1 MANLM
6 EDDTMVV
13 LELFMFISNIEKQV
27 FDVLMVFFIL
37 NKVRRLENP

>member
-1 MANLM
+1 M

-27 FDVLMVFFIL
+27 CDVLMVFFIL
-37 NKVRRLENP
+37 KKVRRLENP

>member
-6 EDDTMVV
+6 EDDTIVV

-27 FDVLMVFFIL
+27 CDVLNGFFHY
-37 NKVRRLENP
+37 